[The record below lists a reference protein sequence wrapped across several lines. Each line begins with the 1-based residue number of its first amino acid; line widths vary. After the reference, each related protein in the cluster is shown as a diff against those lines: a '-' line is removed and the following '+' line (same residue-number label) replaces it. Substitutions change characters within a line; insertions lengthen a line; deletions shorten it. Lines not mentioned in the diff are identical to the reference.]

1 MSFTTFKNL
10 GLTAC
15 ATVLLAGCVS
25 GPQLVPAGKFTAGGP
40 SSLTLDRDW
49 SDVTKVFSH
58 HADKVKI
65 LSIDGILLNR
75 LYVSDGLA
83 AADPLTVNSLT
94 GDTTEHPSAHGHAD
108 MSLSEQMEFVSRSVS
123 VLDYQKVE
131 TGNPQPVMV
140 GAVKGIRFEF
150 TARTTE
156 GLNMRGLAQAV
167 SSKGL
172 GYYVVYIAPAEYYY
186 DANLKNAVAA
196 MNSVK
201 LPG

>member
-1 MSFTTFKNL
+1 MTIHNFKNL
-10 GLTAC
+10 ALASC
-15 ATVLLAGCVS
+15 ATILLAGCIS
-25 GPQLVPAGKFTAGGP
+25 GPELVPAGKFTAGGP
-40 SSLTLDRDW
+40 SSVTLDRDW
-49 SDVTKVFSH
+49 ADATKVFAH
-58 HADKVKI
+58 HAEKVKI
-65 LSIDGILLNR
+65 LSIDGVLLNR

-83 AADPLTVNSLT
+83 ATDPLMVDPVA
-94 GDTTEHPSAHGHAD
+94 GDTADHPSPRGKAD

-123 VLDYQKVE
+123 ALDYQKVE

-156 GLNMRGLAQAV
+156 GLDMRGLAQAV

-172 GYYVVYIAPAEYYY
+172 SYYVVYIAPAEHFYG
-186 DANLKNAVAA
+186 ANLKNATAA
-196 MNSVK
+196 MDSVK